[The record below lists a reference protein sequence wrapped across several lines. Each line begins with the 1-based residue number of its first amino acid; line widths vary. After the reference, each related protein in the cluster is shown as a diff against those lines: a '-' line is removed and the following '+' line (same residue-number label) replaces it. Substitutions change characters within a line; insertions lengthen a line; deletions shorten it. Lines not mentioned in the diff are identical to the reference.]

1 MSLKEAIERQLKV
14 PTNIRMGAPGS
25 FDVYLDKD
33 QIFSKK
39 QTGRMPQPG
48 EIIRLLQARGAHA

>member
-1 MSLKEAIERQLKV
+1 
-14 PTNIRMGAPGS
+14 MGAPGS

-48 EIIRLLQARGAHA
+48 EIVRLLQARGVHA